1 MAARTATSWDG
12 TAGPR
17 RSARATR
24 PAGRAQPRGGGGGR
38 PSPSPA
44 SAGAGRSL
52 RPPQPR
58 RVPGGAAGQR
68 RAAGRV
74 SMHRAGEGLR
84 EWRGDSPRA
93 AAAAAGLEPG
103 GLGPRAL
110 AAWSGSGRAQP
121 AEPASAEPSAPRPG
135 PAPAPAPAARPGT
148 PPRASGRGRRLAAAG
163 RPRPQPPAPPPAGR
177 AGVLAGVRAPPAGR
191 LPLPA
196 GRAEPGGGRRTSAGR
211 GGLSPRAGRGE
222 EGTESDLGLAACP
235 TPRLVSPPPLLP
247 ALPAGVRRAGGPGG
261 EGAGSAKSELCHPL
275 PGPSKPAPLR
285 LPPGKR
291 APGDLP
297 EGRG

>member
-58 RVPGGAAGQR
+58 RVPGGAAGSV
-68 RAAGRV
+68 AG
-74 SMHRAGEGLR
+74 G
-84 EWRGDSPRA
+84 
-93 AAAAAGLEPG
+93 
-103 GLGPRAL
+103 GPRLHAL
-110 AAWSGSGRAQP
+110 RRGGAARGARGLS
-121 AEPASAEPSAPRPG
+121 ASCRCRRRCWAGAGRPG
-135 PAPAPAPAARPGT
+135 PARAGRLERGVGAHSPPSPRAPSPARPAPARPPRPPPRPG
-148 PPRASGRGRRLAAAG
+148 RG
-163 RPRPQPPAPPPAGR
+163 PRPA
-177 AGVLAGVRAPPAGR
+177 L
-191 LPLPA
+191 
-196 GRAEPGGGRRTSAGR
+196 PGGGGGSLPPGALGRSRLRRRLPGARGSWRGSERLPRAASRSQPAERSREAAGAR
-211 GGLSPRAGRGE
+211 VRGGGLSPRAGRGE

-235 TPRLVSPPPLLP
+235 TPLSLAAPTSP

-261 EGAGSAKSELCHPL
+261 EGAGSAKV
-275 PGPSKPAPLR
+275 
-285 LPPGKR
+285 
-291 APGDLP
+291 
-297 EGRG
+297 